1 MHQCLH
7 QEQVSKIKLV
17 TAFIQPSKLKEVREA
32 LVSNGN
38 IGLTATDVRGY
49 GRQTGQTQ
57 VYRGEEFVIET
68 KPKTKIECL
77 VEDDVLENVI
87 EIISSTAH
95 TGNIGDGKI
104 FVTDVE
110 QVIRIRTGESGS
122 EAI

>member
-1 MHQCLH
+1 MR
-7 QEQVSKIKLV
+7 QEQVSKMKLV
-17 TAFIQPSKLKEVREA
+17 TAFIQPSKLKEVRET

-77 VEDDVLENVI
+77 VDDDVLENVI
-87 EIISSTAH
+87 ENKPRLTNLLTLFI
-95 TGNIGDGKI
+95 
-104 FVTDVE
+104 
-110 QVIRIRTGESGS
+110 
-122 EAI
+122 

>member
-1 MHQCLH
+1 MR
-7 QEQVSKIKLV
+7 QEQVSKMKLV
-17 TAFIQPSKLKEVREA
+17 TAFIQPFKLKEVREA

-77 VEDDVLENVI
+77 VEDDALDSVI
-87 EIISSTAH
+87 DVISSKAQ
-95 TGNIGDGKI
+95 TGSIGDGKI
-104 FVTDVE
+104 FVTSVE

>member
-1 MHQCLH
+1 M
-7 QEQVSKIKLV
+7 KLV

-122 EAI
+122 EGYIRRK

>member
-1 MHQCLH
+1 MLYQMR
-7 QEQVSKIKLV
+7 QEQVSKMKLV
-17 TAFIQPSKLKEVREA
+17 TAFIQPSKLKEVRET

-77 VEDDVLENVI
+77 VDDDVLENVI

>member
-1 MHQCLH
+1 MQQHMR
-7 QEQVSKIKLV
+7 QEQVSKMKLV
-17 TAFIQPSKLKEVREA
+17 TAFIQPSKLKEVRET

-77 VEDDVLENVI
+77 VDDDVLENVI

>member
-1 MHQCLH
+1 M
-7 QEQVSKIKLV
+7 KLV

-68 KPKTKIECL
+68 SQKLKL
-77 VEDDVLENVI
+77 NVLLMM
-87 EIISSTAH
+87 TY
-95 TGNIGDGKI
+95 
-104 FVTDVE
+104 
-110 QVIRIRTGESGS
+110 
-122 EAI
+122 

>member
-1 MHQCLH
+1 M
-7 QEQVSKIKLV
+7 KLV

-38 IGLTATDVRGY
+38 IGLTASDVMGF
-49 GRQTGQTQ
+49 GRQKGQTQ
-57 VYRGEEFVIET
+57 VYRGEEFITET

-77 VEDDVLENVI
+77 VEDAFLESVIDVI
-87 EIISSTAH
+87 ASTAL

>member
-1 MHQCLH
+1 MLYHMR
-7 QEQVSKIKLV
+7 QEQVSKMKLV
-17 TAFIQPSKLKEVREA
+17 TAFIQPSKLKEVRET

-77 VEDDVLENVI
+77 VDDDVLENVI